1 MSIGIKF
8 GRVID
13 YVVTCRRN
21 GALIDFLRHQEKVE
35 AIVLRDG
42 AVYNSSGTRILRIWF
57 TSAEKSRADALTNNH
72 VSNAGIPV

>member
-42 AVYNSSGTRILRIWF
+42 AVYNSSGTRILRI
-57 TSAEKSRADALTNNH
+57 
-72 VSNAGIPV
+72 

>member
-13 YVVTCRRN
+13 YVVTCWRN
-21 GALIDFLRHQEKVE
+21 GALIDFLRHQEEIE

-42 AVYNSSGTRILRIWF
+42 VVHNSSGTRILRI
-57 TSAEKSRADALTNNH
+57 
-72 VSNAGIPV
+72 

>member
-13 YVVTCRRN
+13 YVVTGGRN

-42 AVYNSSGTRILRIWF
+42 AVYNSSGTRILRI
-57 TSAEKSRADALTNNH
+57 
-72 VSNAGIPV
+72 